1 MHALREEGKTEE
13 AQAIATELG
22 IPAMKDK
29 GMHGDPAK
37 MEAVK
42 TAVTANDF
50 TAFQTAI
57 ADDANSPLAGIDTAE
72 EFAKL
77 VKMHSL
83 LDEAKAIGE
92 ELGLSGPHG
101 GEKMGK

>member
-1 MHALREEGKTEE
+1 
-13 AQAIATELG
+13 
-22 IPAMKDK
+22 
-29 GMHGDPAK
+29 MHGDPVK

-42 TAVTANDF
+42 TAISANDF
-50 TAFQTAI
+50 AAFQKTI
-57 ADDANSPLAGIDTAE
+57 ADDANSPLASIDTAE

-92 ELGLSGPHG
+92 ELGLPGPRG
-101 GEKMGK
+101 

>member
-13 AQAIATELG
+13 AKALATKLG
-22 IPAMKDK
+22 LPEMKGK

-42 TAVTANDF
+42 TAISANDF

-57 ADDANSPLAGIDTAE
+57 ADDANSPLASIDTAE

-83 LDEAKAIGE
+83 LDEAKAIGD
-92 ELGLSGPHG
+92 ELGLPGPHA
-101 GEKMGK
+101 